1 MRSLGR
7 LPPFSP
13 VLRRLMGE
21 LALEA
26 VSFKTLADLIEGD
39 TVLASNVLRVVNSS
53 LYGMRAKVNSV
64 RHGVSMLGVGNL
76 RNIVLNLSVSQLW
89 NQIRTPA
96 GWSMQ
101 HFNGHS
107 TAVAMLADLVAL
119 ETNAEYAEGAFT
131 AGLLHDMG
139 KLLIATA
146 LPEEFKEI
154 NRLAEADW
162 REEAVHEEAI
172 LGLSHADLSAAAL
185 RHWNLPAPIVEAV
198 GCHHAPPAE
207 GRLALSSV
215 LYVAD
220 RTAHQLGVG
229 CRAAVTADG
238 DPAEFLNQIGLAGK
252 AETLLGEFVRSFQ
265 ASRKLF

>member
-1 MRSLGR
+1 MKSLGR

-13 VLRRLMGE
+13 LLHRLMGE
-21 LALEA
+21 LALDA
-26 VSFKTLADLIEGD
+26 VSFKKLADLIEGD

-53 LYGMRAKVNSV
+53 LYGMQAKVNSV

-76 RNIVLNLSVSQLW
+76 RNIVLTLSVSQLW
-89 NQIRTPA
+89 NRIPTPA

-101 HFNGHS
+101 HFNRHS

-119 ETNAEYAEGAFT
+119 ETNADYAEGAFT

-139 KLLIATA
+139 KLLIAIA
-146 LPEEFKEI
+146 LPEEFMEI
-154 NRLAEADW
+154 NRLTEANW
-162 REEAVHEEAI
+162 SEEGAHEEAI

-185 RHWNLPAPIVEAV
+185 THWNLPAPIVEAV
-198 GCHHAPPAE
+198 RRHHAPPAE

-220 RTAHQLGVG
+220 RTANQLGVG
-229 CRAAVTADG
+229 CRAAVTAGG
-238 DPAEFLNQIGLAGK
+238 DPTEFLNQIGLADE

-265 ASRKLF
+265 VSRKLF

>member
-1 MRSLGR
+1 MKSLGR

-13 VLRRLMGE
+13 VLHRLMGE
-21 LALEA
+21 LALDA
-26 VSFKTLADLIEGD
+26 VSFKSLAELIEGD

-64 RHGVSMLGVGNL
+64 RHGVSMLGIGNL

-89 NQIRTPA
+89 NRIRTPV

-101 HFNGHS
+101 HFNRHS
-107 TAVAMLADLVAL
+107 TAVAMLADLVAV

-139 KLLIATA
+139 KLLIAMA
-146 LPEEFKEI
+146 LPEEFLEI
-154 NRLAEADW
+154 NRPAEADW
-162 REEAVHEEAI
+162 REEAAHEETI
-172 LGLSHADLSAAAL
+172 LGLGHADLSAAAL

-198 GCHHAPPAE
+198 RCHHARPAE

-220 RTAHQLGVG
+220 RTANQLGVG
-229 CRAAVTADG
+229 CRAAVTAGG
-238 DPAEFLNQIGLAGK
+238 DPAEFLSQIGLAGK
-252 AETLLGEFVRSFQ
+252 AQTLLGEFERSFQ
-265 ASRKLF
+265 ASSGLF

>member
-1 MRSLGR
+1 MMSLGR

-13 VLRRLMGE
+13 VLHRLMGE
-21 LALEA
+21 LALDA
-26 VSFKTLADLIEGD
+26 VSFKKLADLIEGD

-64 RHGVSMLGVGNL
+64 RHGVSMLGTSNL

-89 NQIRTPA
+89 NRIRTPR

-101 HFNGHS
+101 HFNQHS
-107 TAVAMLADLVAL
+107 TAVAMLADLVAM

-139 KLLIATA
+139 KLLIAMA
-146 LPEEFKEI
+146 LPEEFAEI
-154 NRLAEADW
+154 SRLAEADW
-162 REEAVHEEAI
+162 REDAAHEQAI
-172 LGLSHADLSAAAL
+172 LGLNHADLSAAAL
-185 RHWNLPAPIVEAV
+185 THWNLPAPIVEAV
-198 GCHHAPPAE
+198 RCHHEAPGE

-215 LYVAD
+215 LWVAN
-220 RTAHQLGVG
+220 RTANQLGVG
-229 CRAAVTADG
+229 GSAAVTAGG
-238 DPAEFLNQIGLAGK
+238 DPAEFLNQIGLEGK
-252 AETLLGEFVRSFQ
+252 AEALLEEFVRSFK

>member
-1 MRSLGR
+1 MKSLGR

-13 VLRRLMGE
+13 LLHRLMGE
-21 LALEA
+21 LALDA
-26 VSFKTLADLIEGD
+26 VSFKTLSDLIEGD

-53 LYGMRAKVNSV
+53 LYGMRARVNSV
-64 RHGVSMLGVGNL
+64 RHGVSMLGIGNL

-89 NQIRTPA
+89 NRIRTPA

-139 KLLIATA
+139 KLVVAMA
-146 LPEEFKEI
+146 LPEEFMEI
-154 NRLAEADW
+154 SRLAGADW
-162 REEAVHEEAI
+162 RGEAAHEEAI

-185 RHWNLPAPIVEAV
+185 RHWNLPVPIVEAV
-198 GCHHAPPAE
+198 RCHHAPPAE

-220 RTAHQLGVG
+220 HTAHQLGVG
-229 CRAAVTADG
+229 WRAEVAADG

-252 AETLLGEFVRSFQ
+252 AENLLGEFARSFE
-265 ASRKLF
+265 ASRKLS